1 MAKKI
6 MVKRRK
12 KKRAGAPPALSA
24 MVATQRDARGETKL
38 QQWRDDKPTRFPKA
52 LWNFWEDGCTQ
63 SLIRV
68 WNSCMEQA
76 RLKYVE
82 GWSRRGG
89 SLALEFGS
97 CVHWVLSQI
106 SGTAA
111 KPPGKRKILNTL
123 AKYEKL
129 WKEQNGVRTQKTDED
144 FERVLGLAEALL
156 PRYVE
161 RWTGDWTGK
170 YKPRNPTVAP
180 KKWLQLEGRFKVPF
194 TLDDGAQTY
203 LQGMFDG
210 VFEDK
215 KGRLWLFETKTKSV
229 IEREIIED
237 TLQFDIQV
245 LLYLWALKEVY
256 GRTPHGVLYNVIR
269 RPGLRQGKA
278 EKLGDFFERCRLDVE
293 DVKRTD
299 HYFIRW
305 ELEVEKSE
313 IDAFE
318 NDYLRPILGQMR
330 NWWDG
335 TGPHYMNPDAL
346 QTKYGKAD
354 MYEPIVHGNF
364 RSLKKR
370 KVVFPELAD
379 SAL

>member
-12 KKRAGAPPALSA
+12 KQAPALST
-24 MVATQRDARGETKL
+24 MVATQRAARSAASETERPCRFK
-38 QQWRDDKPTRFPKA
+38 KP
-52 LWNFWEDGCTQ
+52 LWDFWEDGCTQ

-68 WNSCMEQA
+68 WAQCMEQA

-82 GWSRRGG
+82 GWSRRGN
-89 SLALEFGS
+89 SLPLEFGS

-106 SGTAA
+106 SGTAK

-123 AKYEKL
+123 DAYEKL
-129 WKEQNGVRTQKTDED
+129 WKEQAGIRTQKSDVD
-144 FERVLGLAEALL
+144 FERVLGLAQALL

-161 RWTGDWTGK
+161 RWAGDWTGK
-170 YKPRNPTVAP
+170 YKPSNPTVAP

-194 TLDDGAQTY
+194 VLDDGAQTY

-245 LLYLWALKEVY
+245 LLYLWALKQVY
-256 GRTPHGVLYNVIR
+256 KRTPHGVLYNVIR
-269 RPGLRQGKA
+269 RPGLRQGKQ
-278 EKLGDFFERCRLDVE
+278 EKLNDFFERCRMDVE
-293 DVKRTD
+293 DPKRTD

-305 ELEVEKSE
+305 ELEVEESE

-318 NDYLRPILGQMR
+318 HDYLRPILGQMR
-330 NWWDG
+330 RWWDG
-335 TGPHYMNPDAL
+335 SGPHFMNPDAL
-346 QTKYGKAD
+346 MCKYGKAD

>member
-1 MAKKI
+1 MAKQL
-6 MVKRRK
+6 MVKKRK
-12 KKRAGAPPALSA
+12 KKRVPRPPAPITRRA
-24 MVATQRDARGETKL
+24 AREAARGPSRPCRFK
-38 QQWRDDKPTRFPKA
+38 KP
-52 LWNFWEDGCTQ
+52 LWNFWDDGCTQ

-68 WNSCMEQA
+68 WAQCKEQA

-106 SGTAA
+106 CGTAKKA
-111 KPPGKRKILNTL
+111 PGKRKILNTL
-123 AKYEKL
+123 AKYELL
-129 WKEQNGVRTQKTDED
+129 WKEQAGIRTQKTDTD

-161 RWTGDWTGK
+161 RWAGDWTGK
-170 YKPRNPTVAP
+170 YKPKNPTVAP

-194 TLDDGAQTY
+194 MLDDGEQTF

-229 IEREIIED
+229 IERELIED

-245 LLYLWALKEVY
+245 LLYLWALREVY

-269 RPGLRQGKA
+269 RPGLRQGNN
-278 EKLGDFFERCRLDVE
+278 EKLADFFERCRMDVE

-305 ELEVEKSE
+305 ELAVEKSE

-318 NDYLRPILGQMR
+318 HDYLRPMLEQMR
-330 NWWDG
+330 DWWDG

-346 QTKYGKAD
+346 TCKYGKVD

-364 RSLKKR
+364 RSLRKR